1 MVIKPV
7 VKGLLTFIP
16 GAARILPKGRTGG
29 TNSASYCLDVWL
41 KHLALLR
48 SGGMLA
54 TPRTLAELGPGDSIG
69 VGLAALLSGVD
80 RYYALDVVRFSNTA
94 SNLAIFDEI
103 AALSKAR
110 DASLSEAR
118 ISLIRGAIASPGSE
132 HDGVTIKY
140 MVPWSDVR
148 AIEPESVDVIVSHA
162 VLEHVVDLEST
173 YRALS
178 LWLKPG
184 GMMSHQIDFTAHGT
198 AEKWNGYRAYPE
210 FLWKIDRRQ
219 AALPDEPAALLG
231 APRSSE
237 KERIRDRFDE
247 AGGPD
252 GRDRPIAAVPAME
265 EYLRRRP
272 RVLRPHRA
280 SPETISVRA
289 SRRIEGRAPEAYLSP
304 FGANTR
310 EISRPTVRAR

>member
-7 VKGLLTFIP
+7 FKGLLTYIP
-16 GAARILPKGRTGG
+16 GVARNLPRGSTGG
-29 TNSASYCLDVWL
+29 TNRAPYCLDVWL

-48 SGGMLA
+48 AAGMRA
-54 TPRTLAELGPGDSIG
+54 MPRTLAELGPGDSIG

-80 RYYALDVVRFSNTA
+80 RYYALDVVRYSNTQ
-94 SNLAIFDEI
+94 SNLAIFDEL

-110 DASLSEAR
+110 DPSVSDER
-118 ISLIRGAIASPGSE
+118 ISRIRDAIASGGSE
-132 HDGVTIKY
+132 CDGVTIKY
-140 MVPWSDVR
+140 VAPWSEIY

-210 FLWKIDRRQ
+210 FLWKTIV
-219 AALPDEPAALLG
+219 G
-231 APRSSE
+231 
-237 KERIRDRFDE
+237 
-247 AGGPD
+247 
-252 GRDRPIAAVPAME
+252 
-265 EYLRRRP
+265 RRP
-272 RVLRPHRA
+272 YLINRQPCSAHLDLLDRNGFEIVSTKRVNRTDGIGRSRLSRHWKN
-280 SPETISVRA
+280 ISDDDLA
-289 SRRIEGRAPEAYLSP
+289 CSDL
-304 FGANTR
+304 
-310 EISRPTVRAR
+310 TVQARKR

>member
-29 TNSASYCLDVWL
+29 TNRASYCLEVWL

-48 SGGMLA
+48 TGGMRAL
-54 TPRTLAELGPGDSIG
+54 PRTLAELGPGDSIG

-94 SNLAIFDEI
+94 SNLAIFDEL
-103 AALSKAR
+103 AALSRAR
-110 DASLSEAR
+110 DASLTEDR
-118 ISLIRGAIASPGSE
+118 ISLIRDAIASPGSE
-132 HDGVTIKY
+132 HDGVTVKY
-140 MVPWSDVR
+140 MVPWSDMR
-148 AIEPESVDVIVSHA
+148 AIEPESIDAIVSHA

-184 GMMSHQIDFTAHGT
+184 GMMSHQIDFTSHGT

-210 FLWKIDRRQ
+210 FLWKAIVGRRPYLMNRQPCSAHLDLLKKNGFEIVATKRVVRTDGIDRSQ
-219 AALPDEPAALLG
+219 L
-231 APRSSE
+231 
-237 KERIRDRFDE
+237 
-247 AGGPD
+247 
-252 GRDRPIAAVPAME
+252 
-265 EYLRRRP
+265 
-272 RVLRPHRA
+272 
-280 SPETISVRA
+280 
-289 SRRIEGRAPEAYLSP
+289 SRRWKS
-304 FGANTR
+304 
-310 EISRPTVRAR
+310 ISDGDLACSDLTVQARKR